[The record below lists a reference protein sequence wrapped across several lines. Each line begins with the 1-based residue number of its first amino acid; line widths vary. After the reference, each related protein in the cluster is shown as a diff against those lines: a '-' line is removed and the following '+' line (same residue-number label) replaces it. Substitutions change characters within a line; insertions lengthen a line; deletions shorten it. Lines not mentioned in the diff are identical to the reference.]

1 MAMFKIDKTKQR
13 EIRNAAV
20 VAISAA
26 ASDGIFDYVKE
37 RFGTNQDGTPSLIG
51 KHANL
56 AQAASGAALLAV
68 APKKRGLA
76 KDLTENIALGLI
88 VAGIYSWSV
97 ETLDLTTHV
106 RGFLPASE
114 FSGYAARH
122 QLAGPAMGAYAP
134 RAAIGAGNLAADIAP
149 VI

>member
-1 MAMFKIDKTKQR
+1 MAMFKIDKSKQR

-76 KDLTENIALGLI
+76 KDLAENIALGLI
-88 VAGIYSWSV
+88 VAGIYSWAV
-97 ETLDLTTHV
+97 DTLDLTTHV
-106 RGFLPASE
+106 RNFLPLA
-114 FSGYAARH
+114 GYAPRH

-134 RAAIGAGNLAADIAP
+134 RMSIGAGNLAADIAP